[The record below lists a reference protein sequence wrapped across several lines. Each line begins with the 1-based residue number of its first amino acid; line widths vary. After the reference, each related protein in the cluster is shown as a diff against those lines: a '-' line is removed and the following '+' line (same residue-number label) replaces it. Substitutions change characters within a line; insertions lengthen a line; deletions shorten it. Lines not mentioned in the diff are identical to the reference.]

1 MQRRKFI
8 KDICRASIV
17 CAAPSSLITL
27 QSCSENDKQINGDLS
42 EITINLN
49 DPTYNKLNTVGQS
62 MVTGSTDFDISGLL
76 LLRKSQSDLL
86 VYSRQCPHAGTSINA
101 FLNGAATCPNHGAK
115 FKTDGSPVP
124 GGPTNAPLKQYTVDF
139 NYPTATV
146 FR

>member
-1 MQRRKFI
+1 MQRRKFL

-17 CAAPSSLITL
+17 CTAPSSLITL

-76 LLRKSQSDLL
+76 LLRKSKSDLL

>member
-1 MQRRKFI
+1 MKRRKFI

-17 CAAPSSLITL
+17 CAAPPSLITL

-49 DPTYNKLNTVGQS
+49 DPTYKKLNTVGQS

-76 LLRKSQSDLL
+76 LLRKSKSDLL